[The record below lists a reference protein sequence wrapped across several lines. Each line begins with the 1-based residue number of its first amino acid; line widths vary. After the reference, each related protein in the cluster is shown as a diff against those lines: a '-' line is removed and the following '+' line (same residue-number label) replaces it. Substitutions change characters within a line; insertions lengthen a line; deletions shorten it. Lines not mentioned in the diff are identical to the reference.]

1 VSWSKLVPGCGTWE
15 STVGSQNSRMSP
27 IEVEAKHFQ
36 RPRVIS
42 LAKRS
47 TSKTIP
53 TDELRFE
60 DLRWFYSLW
69 SSQAIKLVK
78 YLGILRSVQYSSS
91 RISGPP

>member
-15 STVGSQNSRMSP
+15 SIVGSQNSRMSP
-27 IEVEAKHFQ
+27 IEVEAKHSQ
-36 RPRVIS
+36 RPRAIS

-69 SSQAIKLVK
+69 SSRWGATLAP
-78 YLGILRSVQYSSS
+78 GR
-91 RISGPP
+91 PPR

>member
-15 STVGSQNSRMSP
+15 SIVGSQNSRMSP
-27 IEVEAKHFQ
+27 IEVEAKHSQ
-36 RPRVIS
+36 HPRAIS

-69 SSQAIKLVK
+69 SSRWGVTLA
-78 YLGILRSVQYSSS
+78 LGR
-91 RISGPP
+91 PPR